1 MPWMKR
7 LKTKICL
14 VGEKMV
20 GKTSIIR
27 RYVLNE
33 FDDQYLTTIGVKVS
47 KKEMVV
53 QLPSHGP
60 MEVHLAIWDFMGQE
74 GFRELL
80 KDAYFIGARGILA
93 VADVTRRPTLE
104 ALGPWV
110 ESVRSVAGNVPLV
123 LAANKADLDRNAMY
137 SDADLERFGE
147 TYQCGYL
154 RTSAKT
160 GANVEAA
167 FLRLAGEVAQL
178 AVEIP

>member
-1 MPWMKR
+1 MPWTKR

-20 GKTSIIR
+20 GKTSLIR

-33 FDDQYLTTIGVKVS
+33 FDDSYISTLGVKVS

-53 QLPSHGP
+53 HLPGNHP

-80 KDAYFIGARGILA
+80 QDAYFIGARGILA
-93 VADVTRRPTLE
+93 VADVTRPPTLE
-104 ALGPWV
+104 ALGPWI

-123 LAANKADLDRNAMY
+123 LAINKTDLAAEAAYSEADL
-137 SDADLERFGE
+137 SRFAA
-147 TYQCGYL
+147 TY
-154 RTSAKT
+154 
-160 GANVEAA
+160 
-167 FLRLAGEVAQL
+167 
-178 AVEIP
+178 